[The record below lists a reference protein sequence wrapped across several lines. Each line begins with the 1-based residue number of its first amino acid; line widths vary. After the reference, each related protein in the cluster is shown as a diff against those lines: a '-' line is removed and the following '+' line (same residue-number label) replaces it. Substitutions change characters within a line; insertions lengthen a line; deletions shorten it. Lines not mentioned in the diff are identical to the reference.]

1 MLVALLVLSPPDTGD
16 AHRHAIGFAEAVL
29 HGGHELSCV
38 FFQDAGVL
46 TALSGCETPQDEPDL
61 RARWQALAREH
72 GVSLFACVA
81 SAARFGVSGPGARSQ
96 DGDGGT
102 SRLLPGFTVGG
113 LGELIDASRRSD
125 RLLTFAD

>member
-16 AHRHAIGFAEAVL
+16 AHRHAIGFAEAVV

-46 TALSGCETPQDEPDL
+46 TALSGCEVPQDEPDA
-61 RARWQALAREH
+61 RARWQVLARDH

-81 SAARFGVSGPGARSQ
+81 SAARFGVTAPRSSGP
-96 DGDGGT
+96 DDDGGT
-102 SRLLPGFTVGG
+102 SRLLPGFNVGG
-113 LGELIDASRRSD
+113 LGELVEASHRSD